1 MVLSSKNSA
10 LFSDVFR
17 VFYAHNLPQFP
28 PKYRTRC
35 SRRFPSGRLSR
46 RGRIRAIKSLQA
58 SAYIY
63 KTMSGRSGWPSRDPI
78 EEEGGINLYGFVV
91 NTPINKIDYL
101 GLRLPEQYMSIP
113 PYNPPGKGKDCCCA
127 NDILKIHLVD
137 DGSTKSTGNGGGTFR
152 VKVIFDES
160 RCASDINIEWR
171 TCIRMDSDSGWVPS
185 AHNSPTMSF
194 SSGPSGTY
202 GSWIV
207 TAVVRYLACDG
218 GKRVMRNTQAG
229 IHCYEELT
237 NFGHKVH
244 CD

>member
-1 MVLSSKNSA
+1 MQIETEPPNA
-10 LFSDVFR
+10 LTTSQRIIR
-17 VFYAHNLPQFP
+17 VGCLRHN
-28 PKYRTRC
+28 
-35 SRRFPSGRLSR
+35 PSGRR
-46 RGRIRAIKSLQA
+46 CGRSHIRSMFTPSSHHCTYQ
-58 SAYIY
+58 
-63 KTMSGRSGWPSRDPI
+63 TVPGRSGWPSRDPI
-78 EEEGGINLYGFVV
+78 EETGGVNLYGFVL

>member
-78 EEEGGINLYGFVV
+78 GEKGGMNLYGLIGNDPNDKYDV
-91 NTPINKIDYL
+91 L
-101 GLRLPEQYMSIP
+101 GLFDTGSQGRTDAVKNSDLIRGEVSIMVH
-113 PYNPPGKGKDCCCA
+113 NMLSSRIKVCTKGKAIERKSFHRASSTPVVSMYLTGYFLLGQVAVPLKGSGYYEVNCCA
-127 NDILKIHLVD
+127 KEFGKWEIMIN
-137 DGSTKSTGNGGGTFR
+137 GSFHDH
-152 VKVIFDES
+152 FDELIPS
-160 RCASDINIEWR
+160 FGLTDKKGYLSTPMWFAGEWVEFY
-171 TCIRMDSDSGWVPS
+171 SGS
-185 AHNSPTMSF
+185 
-194 SSGPSGTY
+194 
-202 GSWIV
+202 
-207 TAVVRYLACDG
+207 
-218 GKRVMRNTQAG
+218 
-229 IHCYEELT
+229 E
-237 NFGHKVH
+237 
-244 CD
+244 